1 MKKKY
6 WSLLKEDE
14 KSGNE
19 LTNKFVQNYLDK
31 KQLSK
36 SDSYKITFE
45 TPDKLCQYFLKD
57 ILDINTLITKINN
70 YYDLLIG
77 LENDGFK
84 IKYFAKWYLEILL
97 DHEIFQDIDEEDDIK
112 FDFKDFPKY
121 IPPTSPY
128 VILYLTK
135 VIIEKDP
142 SILNKYNNLMDRSSN
157 DLEDKDSYIIKLND
171 KINDPKN
178 CLDFVKNVIQH
189 DTKLEGLNKAIKRT
203 SDEASLIIE
212 DNNYLKNSV
221 EDLFL
226 KLLEYKDL
234 EKSQYELLIRYKNL
248 YRSLSLPIN

>member
-19 LTNKFVQNYLDK
+19 LTNKFVHNYLDT
-31 KQLSK
+31 KQLNK
-36 SDSYKITFE
+36 SDSYKIIFE

-77 LENDGFK
+77 LETNGFK

-97 DHEIFQDIDEEDDIK
+97 DHEIFQNIDEEDDIR

-121 IPPTSPY
+121 MPPTSTY

-135 VIIEKDP
+135 IIIEKDP
-142 SILNKYNNLMDRSSN
+142 SILNKYNNLCNMSSN
-157 DLEDKDSYIIKLND
+157 YLEDKDSYIIKLND

-226 KLLEYKDL
+226 KVLEYKDL